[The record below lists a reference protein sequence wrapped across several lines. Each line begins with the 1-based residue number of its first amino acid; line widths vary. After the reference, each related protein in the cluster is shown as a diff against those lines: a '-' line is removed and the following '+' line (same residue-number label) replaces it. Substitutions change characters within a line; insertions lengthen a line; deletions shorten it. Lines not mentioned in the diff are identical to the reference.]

1 MRKAY
6 HLQSGGGGRP
16 HTSRGREKERRRV
29 AAHLMGLL
37 PQIMSSKPV
46 SGSKHHYA
54 DGAGR
59 VTKESRGGLGPI
71 KAACV
76 CPGRTAHSL
85 QVVRNMMQTAWDDNA
100 KQREKLDSKALAFV
114 AEQQS
119 AAAAGVVDLAGLAA
133 VAADTAG
140 SGDTAAEALPALGPA
155 ALAAHAAHGRAQ
167 GDGGRG
173 AMPMSAA
180 AQKRARREAHADGV
194 EAVPDAALLAART
207 AYAKHEV
214 AKAEQ
219 GNSLRRRGGG
229 RGAAAQPGQPRA
241 GPKTAATT
249 AAAAA
254 AEGPAAG

>member
-1 MRKAY
+1 MFLVQPDVRNHAAMRKAY

-29 AAHLMGLL
+29 AAHLLGLL

-85 QVVRNMMQTAWDDNA
+85 QAVRNMMQTAWDDNA

-119 AAAAGVVDLAGLAA
+119 AAAAGGAAPAGPGRSQGM
-133 VAADTAG
+133 AG
-140 SGDTAAEALPALGPA
+140 
-155 ALAAHAAHGRAQ
+155 HGA
-167 GDGGRG
+167 G
-173 AMPMSAA
+173 
-180 AQKRARREAHADGV
+180 
-194 EAVPDAALLAART
+194 
-207 AYAKHEV
+207 
-214 AKAEQ
+214 EQ
-219 GNSLRRRGGG
+219 VWASPGSRRGGG
-229 RGAAAQPGQPRA
+229 SLR
-241 GPKTAATT
+241 
-249 AAAAA
+249 
-254 AEGPAAG
+254 